1 MPFDIKSNLRIQYY
15 DRAVFDY
22 VDIQCESY
30 EINIERGIDIE
41 RNVFA
46 SPRVGTATVSMLKK
60 SLYDLMNP
68 TGPAYRSND
77 LFRIQ
82 VQLAGTGGW
91 LNLFS
96 GIIQNF
102 EIGYNQDAKKA
113 SVTITA
119 NDYMKI
125 GLNTNITSFSISGTT
140 IQKSF
145 KNVMAQLATAIN
157 GIDSRW
163 TLSQSGTGG
172 SSTYQNPQT
181 FLDVPSGEIY
191 QQLLDAELGWMWV
204 DRDNLAR
211 YMTRADVTALQALTW
226 AGTSGPTVSN
236 VHSTSSNH
244 VCMDAIDLSYRSDD
258 IANQVRVENIVTG
271 VKTTS
276 TNSTSVT
283 NFGRQLADF
292 AVNFDPTLGTTY
304 ANWASEVATAA
315 NPRRLAGVS
324 VPMILD
330 SGEMAEIVT
339 KDIGDFLRV
348 EFAATGFSNLQ
359 EVTIIS
365 SLNHVI
371 TPEHW
376 ELNVG
381 LWEGV

>member
-1 MPFDIKSNLRIQYY
+1 MPFDIKSQLRIQYY
-15 DRAVFDY
+15 DRTVFDY
-22 VDIQCESY
+22 VDIQCESFD
-30 EINIERGIDIE
+30 INIERGIDIE
-41 RNVFA
+41 QNVFA
-46 SPRVGTATVSMLKK
+46 RPRVGTATVRMLKK
-60 SLYDLMNP
+60 SLFDLMNP
-68 TGPAYRSND
+68 TGPAYKSND

-82 VQLAGTGGW
+82 VQLPIGGW

-102 EIGYNQDAKKA
+102 EIGYNQDAKKVA
-113 SVTITA
+113 VTLTA

-125 GLNTNITSFSISGTT
+125 GLNTNITSFSVAGTT
-140 IQKSF
+140 TQKSF

-157 GIDSRW
+157 TIDSRW
-163 TLSQSGTGG
+163 TLSQAGTGG

-181 FLDVPSGEIY
+181 FIDVPSGEIFD
-191 QQLLDAELGWMWV
+191 QLLDAELGWMWV

-226 AGTSGPTVSN
+226 AGTFGPTVSN

-244 VCMDAIDLSYRSDD
+244 VCMDAMDLTYKSDE

-271 VKTTS
+271 VKTTR
-276 TNSTSVT
+276 TNATSVT

-292 AVNFDPTLGTTY
+292 AVNFDPSLGSTY
-304 ANWASEVATAA
+304 GDWAAEVAAA
-315 NPRRLAGVS
+315 ATPRRLAGVS

-348 EFAATGFSNLQ
+348 EFAATGFSSLQ

-381 LWEGV
+381 LWEGI

>member
-1 MPFDIKSNLRIQYY
+1 MPFDIKTNLRIQYY

-22 VDIQCESY
+22 VDIQCDSY
-30 EINIERGIDIE
+30 EISIDRGIDIE
-41 RNVFA
+41 QNVFA
-46 SPRVGTATVSMLKK
+46 RPKVGTATVSMLKK
-60 SLYDLMNP
+60 SFYDLLNP
-68 TGPAYRSND
+68 AGPAYRSND

-82 VQLAGTGGW
+82 VELAGGGF
-91 LNLFS
+91 LNLFA

-102 EIGYNQDAKKA
+102 EIGYNQDAKKVA
-113 SVTITA
+113 VTIVA

-125 GLNTNITSFSISGTT
+125 GLNTNITSFSVGGTT
-140 IQKSF
+140 IQKSY
-145 KNVMAQLATAIN
+145 KSVMAQLSTAIN
-157 GIDSRW
+157 TIDSRW
-163 TLSQSGTGG
+163 TLSQAGTGG
-172 SSTYQNPQT
+172 SSTYQNPNT
-181 FLDVPSGEIY
+181 FQEVPSGEIFE
-191 QQLLDAELGWMWV
+191 QLLDAELGWMWV

-211 YMTRADVTALQALTW
+211 YFARADVTALQALTW

-244 VCMDAIDLSYRSDD
+244 VCMDAINLTYKSDE

-271 VKTTS
+271 VKTTR
-276 TNSTSVT
+276 TNATSVT

-292 AVNFDPTLGTTY
+292 AVNFDPALGSTY
-304 ANWASEVATAA
+304 GDWATEVANAA
-315 NPRRLAGVS
+315 TPRRLAGVS

-330 SGEMAEIVT
+330 SGEIASIVT

-348 EFAATGFSNLQ
+348 EFAATGFTTLQ
-359 EVTIIS
+359 EVSIIS